1 MGIIRAVFT
10 ILGLVGFYH
19 KIRNKNS
26 RYNLKGENIYMKK
39 FIALLLIILFI
50 PALSFAYETDSYK
63 ANLSNYTQGAE
74 HTFSDNDNID
84 SGITITATEYVE
96 NIEEQA
102 LSYEDVYNESFL
114 NYLKDGITQQLQ
126 TLLESISSTAINCT
140 NACIDKFS
148 DYDSLYFEYKI
159 EVVENTFYYMWIY
172 EIFSDNYVY
181 CIMIGS
187 SNCNYINSANLK
199 TFIDSFKI
207 KDTTNLCTQT
217 LEATT
222 MPVTNANITD
232 TPNNVT
238 TEYQTTNY
246 TPKGIIFDII
256 FTAIIYL
263 FLPVLIKLACKDG
276 FKPMTAFKINLLN
289 FLIIKWFLAVLLKTE
304 FNTSSAWL
312 YLFIG
317 QAILT
322 NHKPTNKEITEENE
336 EKNEEEND
344 IPTENDEK

>member
-1 MGIIRAVFT
+1 M
-10 ILGLVGFYH
+10 
-19 KIRNKNS
+19 N
-26 RYNLKGENIYMKK
+26 K

-63 ANLSNYTQGAE
+63 ANLSNFTQGAE
-74 HTFSDNDNID
+74 HTFSDNDNAN
-84 SGITITATEYVE
+84 SGITITVTEY
-96 NIEEQA
+96 QSTSSM
-102 LSYEDVYNESFL
+102 SYEDVYNESYINNMKNVFA
-114 NYLKDGITQQLQ
+114 QQFQ
-126 TLLESISSTAINCT
+126 SLLGVTCFPSI
-140 NACIDKFS
+140 ACIDKFS
-148 DYDSLYFEYKI
+148 NYDSLYFQYEI
-159 EVVENTFYYMWIY
+159 EIVEDTFYYMWIY
-172 EIFSDNYVY
+172 VICSDNYVY

-187 SNCNYINSANLK
+187 SDYNYINATNVK
-199 TFIDSFKI
+199 TFIDSFEI